1 MAHTLT
7 AEDKKFQ
14 TEDDL
19 RTLRR
24 AKEIQNSPARV
35 KAAEDMAEKEIKIL
49 NEIKGSTLLTGNK
62 KKTLINK

>member
-14 TEDDL
+14 AEDDL

-24 AKEIQNSPARV
+24 AKEVQDSPTRL
-35 KAAEDMAEKEIKIL
+35 KAAEAMAEKEIKIL
-49 NEIKGSTLLTGNK
+49 NEVKGSTLLTSNK

>member
-19 RTLRR
+19 RTIRR
-24 AKEIQNSPARV
+24 AKEIQDDPARL
-35 KAAEDMAEKEIKIL
+35 KATTELAEEEIKAL
-49 NEIKGSTLLTGNK
+49 NAIQGSTLLTGKK
-62 KKTLINK
+62 KKTLIT